1 MSRGALPRRWG
12 PTRHTD
18 IAEFAG
24 PGVLGAREGVARR
37 RGPVGGRAAR
47 AADVLG
53 GWEWA
58 LRERLFRWNWTVQA
72 GGGGGARGVQSRG
85 PACTASCDLL
95 GSERTR
101 DLPYRDVTVAL

>member
-58 LRERLFRWNWTVQA
+58 LRERLFRWNRTVQA
-72 GGGGGARGVQSRG
+72 GEVG
-85 PACTASCDLL
+85 PVGCKAEAPPVLHPATF
-95 GSERTR
+95 
-101 DLPYRDVTVAL
+101 